1 MRVPLLLRTALDWHR
16 PLMTA
21 AALSGLVFA
30 VALAGI
36 AADDRVLVGE
46 PVWSKPARFA
56 LSIAVYTVTLAW
68 LLSRTRRFGHR
79 LGTVIAVLVTAEL
92 AAIVVQTVRGVR
104 SHFNVATAVDAVV
117 FNAMGV
123 VIMAVWALNLALA
136 AVLLRRPVGDRA
148 TTRAVRWGMAVTL
161 AGMPVA
167 LLMSPATPEQA
178 AALAEGGS
186 DVIGAHTVGAPDGGP
201 GLPLVGWSTVAGDL
215 RVPHFVGVH
224 GLQAMI
230 LVALTVGA
238 VARYRSEAARVRLV
252 GVAGAAYA
260 GMFGLTAWQA
270 LRGQSVVAPDAW
282 TLTVAGALLVCAVAG
297 SWWALARRGRR
308 PPGSEPGAAGG
319 RGRPRASVTRCRRR
333 GRAGPHR

>member
-1 MRVPLLLRTALDWHR
+1 MTDGAGCLEGPARVRLLVRSVLDWHR
-16 PLMTA
+16 PLMA
-21 AALSGLVFA
+21 ASVLSGLVLAAALVGTA
-30 VALAGI
+30 V
-36 AADDRVLVGE
+36 DDRVLVGE

-68 LLSRTRRFGHR
+68 LLSRTRRLGHR

-92 AAIVVQTVRGVR
+92 AAVVVQAVRGVR
-104 SHFNVATAVDAVV
+104 SHFNVATVVDAVV

-123 VIMAVWALNLALA
+123 VVMAVWALHLAVA

-148 TTRAVRWGMAVTL
+148 TTCALRWGTAVTL

-167 LLMSPATPEQA
+167 LFMSPATPEQA
-178 AALAEGGS
+178 AAVAAGGS

-215 RVPHFVGVH
+215 RVPHFVGIH

-230 LVALTVGA
+230 LVALAVGA
-238 VARYRSEAARVRLV
+238 AARYRSEAVRVRLV

-260 GMFGLTAWQA
+260 GAFGLTAWQA

-282 TLTVAGALLVCAVAG
+282 TLAVAGALLAYAVAG
-297 SWWALARRGRR
+297 SWRALASRARRS
-308 PPGSEPGAAGG
+308 SETDPGAAE
-319 RGRPRASVTRCRRR
+319 
-333 GRAGPHR
+333 